1 MNVACADLL
10 AVLAAA
16 HRGSFGSFLHVHETL
31 LDASSAGFG
40 AVRPAAPRLHP
51 ATCAG
56 GEEQETTVNQFT
68 LSVDHGNSATVRK

>member
-1 MNVACADLL
+1 MNVAGADLL

-16 HRGSFGSFLHVHETL
+16 RRGSFGSFLHVHETL

-51 ATCAG
+51 ATCFD
-56 GEEQETTVNQFT
+56 GEEQQCDSE
-68 LSVDHGNSATVRK
+68 SVDALRCSCKFRF